1 MEEKKKSN
9 AGLIVLIV
17 ILLLACAGM
26 GSFIFINKDKLTAK
40 ENATTT
46 VESDKKDTNEKTETT
61 KEESK
66 SQDVSNTKYCE
77 GTYTFNDNLPLG
89 DGELHKQ
96 VYTLKNDGTFSGSKN
111 DTSKEEGTYIIKD
124 DTIVFIYHPETYGG
138 PDNASYTSAS
148 YYISSDCSYMSY
160 ESHKFNGNAVAIKLT
175 K

>member
-9 AGLIVLIV
+9 VGLIILVV
-17 ILLLACAGM
+17 ILLLACVGM
-26 GSFIFINKDKLTAK
+26 GAFIFVNKDKLNAK
-40 ENATTT
+40 ENI
-46 VESDKKDTNEKTETT
+46 SQIQDN
-61 KEESK
+61 EESK

-96 VYTLKNDGTFSGSKN
+96 VYTLKNDGTFSESKN

-160 ESHKFNGNAVAIKLT
+160 ESHKLNGNAFTIKLT

>member
-9 AGLIVLIV
+9 VGLIILVV
-17 ILLLACAGM
+17 ILLLACVGM
-26 GSFIFINKDKLTAK
+26 GAFIFVNKDKLNAK
-40 ENATTT
+40 ENI
-46 VESDKKDTNEKTETT
+46 SQIQDN
-61 KEESK
+61 EESK

-160 ESHKFNGNAVAIKLT
+160 ESHKHNGNAFTIKLT

>member
-1 MEEKKKSN
+1 MEENKKGSK
-9 AGLIVLIV
+9 GLVVLVI
-17 ILLLACAGM
+17 ILLLACIGM
-26 GSFIFINKDKLTAK
+26 LCYIGYDKFLSDNKCTTE
-40 ENATTT
+40 EN
-46 VESDKKDTNEKTETT
+46 SKTETNSKNEKET
-61 KEESK
+61 KNEESESK
-66 SQDVSNTKYCE
+66 DTSNTKYCE
-77 GTYTFNDNLPLG
+77 GTYTYNDNLPVG

-160 ESHKFNGNAVAIKLT
+160 ESHKLNGNAFTVKLT

>member
-9 AGLIVLIV
+9 AGLIVLVV
-17 ILLLACAGM
+17 ILLLACIGM

-40 ENATTT
+40 GNATTT

-111 DTSKEEGTYIIKD
+111 DTSKEKGTYIIKD

-138 PDNASYTSAS
+138 PDIASYTSAS
-148 YYISSDCSYMSY
+148 YYISADCSYMSY
-160 ESHKFNGNAVAIKLT
+160 ESHKLNGNSVTIKLT